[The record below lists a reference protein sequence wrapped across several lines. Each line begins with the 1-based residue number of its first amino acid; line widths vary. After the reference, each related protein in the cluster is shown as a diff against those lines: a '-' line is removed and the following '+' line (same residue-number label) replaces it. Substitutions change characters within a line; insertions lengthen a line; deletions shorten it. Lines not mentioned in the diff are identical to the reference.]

1 MAATQTKLHTEQAL
15 AGLGYAFEPVSLAP
29 TARRSPQKPH
39 RVPPAAAAAAAAAPP
54 KGQVT
59 FSLPLERGPGP
70 AYGSPLSAAQQPS
83 QSGAASW
90 PGSAAHGAAGL
101 AALKLASL
109 RRRAAVLAGAPA
121 AAELE
126 GPAGAQHA
134 LLDQAAGQPAG
145 RQQPEEQGALLR
157 CMEERLA
164 GCSSGVVHEP
174 AAVVPPQHVLL
185 GLPAL
190 APGPPVAVL
199 ASSLTG
205 SQSEPLIGAYRP
217 SEGASAVVPCLDA
230 RPEASSHP
238 CEERAAATPAAAGS
252 DGSSAVTAAGP
263 RNLEQALQCLGLLDP
278 QSAEGRPGGEVLR
291 SAVSN
296 SSSSSEGAAEQPRWV
311 RLHAVQVAVATKQ
324 QAAAAAD
331 LLPLVQR
338 LRQVRMHL
346 VFHQVGRA
354 GS

>member
-29 TARRSPQKPH
+29 KARRSPQKSH
-39 RVPPAAAAAAAAAPP
+39 RAPPAAAAAAPP
-54 KGQVT
+54 KVQVT

-70 AYGSPLSAAQQPS
+70 AYGSPPSAAQQPS

-126 GPAGAQHA
+126 GPAGAQPA
-134 LLDQAAGQPAG
+134 QLDQAAGQPAG
-145 RQQPEEQGALLR
+145 EQQRDEQGALLR

-164 GCSSGVVHEP
+164 GCGSGVLHEP
-174 AAVVPPQHVLL
+174 AAAPPPPQHVLL

-190 APGPPVAVL
+190 APGPPAAVL
-199 ASSLTG
+199 ASSLIG

-217 SEGASAVVPCLDA
+217 SEGASAVAPCLDA

-238 CEERAAATPAAAGS
+238 SEERAAATPAAAGS
-252 DGSSAVTAAGP
+252 HGSSAATAADP

-278 QSAEGRPGGEVLR
+278 QSAEGRPGGKALP
-291 SAVSN
+291 SAV
-296 SSSSSEGAAEQPRWV
+296 SSSSSEGAAGQLRWV
-311 RLHAVQVAVATKQ
+311 RLRAVQVAVATKQ

-354 GS
+354 SS